1 MNVIALSFEI
11 FRRLNTQ
18 GTAFDARNIVH
29 DLLSLETRP
38 TTRKMRTFV
47 VFVEK

>member
-1 MNVIALSFEI
+1 MNEIALSFEI
-11 FRRLNTQ
+11 FRRIDTQ
-18 GTAFDARNIVH
+18 VTAFDAQNIVH

-38 TTRKMRTFV
+38 TTRRIRTFI